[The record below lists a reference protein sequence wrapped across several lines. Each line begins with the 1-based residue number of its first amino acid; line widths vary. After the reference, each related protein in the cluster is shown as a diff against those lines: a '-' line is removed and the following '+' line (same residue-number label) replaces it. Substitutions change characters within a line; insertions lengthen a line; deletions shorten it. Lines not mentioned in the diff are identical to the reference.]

1 MKKSRKISIRFN
13 YHPEISYNDYDL
25 KVYIDGSNLCEFK
38 VGDKIEYDTS
48 NIEFLADW
56 FEYNLKFIINY
67 DKFPL
72 DIEGENGIELRKKA
86 YFIDDDENEA
96 SWFIEVA
103 EWSERHLWTF
113 SGLNM
118 IFPDVMFRR
127 VEEKI
132 EISWDSRDKY
142 IDNKYDIQ
150 FTNAKGVSFVE
161 IKEFEEEVI
170 RFIKDVRKVGET
182 VSLKLMIPYIG
193 ETKLIYAEK
202 EYNEPFSFE
211 KEMLEDLKRCGYV
224 TDSVYNLILMNE
236 NDRKLVP
243 IIIKYIKLSF
253 HDEEKIQLTRFL
265 AVEGFIEAIRP
276 LLDEFYKTKNKE
288 YRIVICNTI
297 SIISNENLSEELIE
311 IIKKR
316 EYGTSRKPLVYRLYK
331 YKNREKVIEVLQ
343 NLLKDEDLKEYA
355 EYSFNNLSGYKS
367 KIYKCSIQ

>member
-1 MKKSRKISIRFN
+1 MNKKNFLIKWY
-13 YHPEISYNDYDL
+13 YHPEISYNDYSLELYVD
-25 KVYIDGSNLCEFK
+25 KINICEFMIN
-38 VGDKIEYDTS
+38 DKIEKTYDDLYF
-48 NIEFLADW
+48 IVEW
-56 FEYNLKFIINY
+56 FEENLEFITNIDEFPFKVKGNSGVEILDNSYLIDWDIN
-67 DKFPL
+67 KN
-72 DIEGENGIELRKKA
+72 EKELNKQWKWNSRHNLRSIGPKGFYPYVVFRRKNNK
-86 YFIDDDENEA
+86 
-96 SWFIEVA
+96 IEV
-103 EWSERHLWTF
+103 
-113 SGLNM
+113 
-118 IFPDVMFRR
+118 
-127 VEEKI
+127 
-132 EISWDSRDKY
+132 SWE
-142 IDNKYDIQ
+142 NKDLFKEYGVVFINQ
-150 FTNAKGVSFVE
+150 KGVSFVE

-182 VSLKLMIPYIG
+182 VRLKLMIPYIG

-211 KEMLEDLKRCGYV
+211 KEMLEDLERCGYI

-288 YRIVICNTI
+288 YRTVICNTI

>member
-113 SGLNM
+113 SGLKM

-161 IKEFEEEVI
+161 IKEFEEEVT
-170 RFIKDVRKVGET
+170 RFIKDVKKVGET
-182 VSLKLMIPYIG
+182 VRLKLMIPYIG

-211 KEMLEDLKRCGYV
+211 KEMLEDLERCGYI

-355 EYSFNNLSGYKS
+355 EYSFNNLLGYTS